1 MTASIHGFKWDRAG
15 YAEVM
20 NSPGVQALVEE
31 KAQKVAAS
39 CNASYEP
46 DSREEQPGYVMGE
59 FQGTLAK
66 GRYVRTTTI
75 HAYNSELKHNRLL
88 DALG

>member
-15 YAEVM
+15 YADVM
-20 NSPGVQALVEE
+20 NSPDVQALVEE

-66 GRYVRTTTI
+66 GRYVRTTTR

>member
-20 NSPGVQALVEE
+20 NSPGVQELVEE
-31 KAQKVAAS
+31 KASQVCSA

-46 DSREEQPGYVMGE
+46 DSREQQPGYVMGE

-66 GRYVRTTTI
+66 GRYVRTTTR
-75 HAYNSELKHNRLL
+75 HAYNSELMHNRLL